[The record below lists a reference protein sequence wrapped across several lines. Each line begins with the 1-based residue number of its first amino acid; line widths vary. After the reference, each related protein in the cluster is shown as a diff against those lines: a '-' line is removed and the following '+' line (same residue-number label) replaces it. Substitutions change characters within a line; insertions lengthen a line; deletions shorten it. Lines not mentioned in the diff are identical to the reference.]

1 MRIVL
6 SRLRGK
12 QVVSLFPESK
22 SLRIKVAVGGV
33 RGGGT
38 NPTIVSEL
46 DLSWED
52 VLSKLGVRVK
62 TPAGQYH
69 WNATIFADQ
78 K

>member
-12 QVVSLFPESK
+12 QVISLFPESK
-22 SLRIKVAVGGV
+22 NLRIKVAVGGV

-46 DLSWED
+46 GLNWED
-52 VLSKLGVRVK
+52 VLSKLGVQVK
-62 TPAGQYH
+62 TPAGQH
-69 WNATIFADQ
+69 RWNATVFADQ